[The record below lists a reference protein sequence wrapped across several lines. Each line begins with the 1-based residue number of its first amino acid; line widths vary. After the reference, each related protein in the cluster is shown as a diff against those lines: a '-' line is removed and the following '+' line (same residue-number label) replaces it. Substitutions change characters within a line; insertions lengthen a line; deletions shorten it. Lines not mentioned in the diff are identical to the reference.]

1 MKLKLLTLCCTAATL
16 TACGGGSSNDMATL
30 TLKIAGLENLG
41 ASAVYEG
48 WLLVG
53 GKAKS
58 AGRFTVNASGALS
71 TSTFSVERSDADA
84 ATAYVLTIEPAV
96 NDAPSASDIHLLGG
110 DFDATRSTATLGVQ
124 HPAAF
129 GTDFAQ
135 AAGKFLL
142 ATPTNAGQ
150 GTDDQGIWFVMPVN
164 GTPQPGLSLPA
175 LPAKGWVYEGW
186 VVVNGVPM
194 STGRF
199 TQVSGADSDGA
210 GKTAGT
216 GSFGPFPGQDF
227 INPAVHLPGGM
238 AVISIEPEPD
248 NSPAPFLLKPLINPL
263 IGTLTG
269 GSNPYTLT
277 NQAKAVNPTGT
288 VTISR

>member
-96 NDAPSASDIHLLGG
+96 NDDPSASDIHLLGG

-150 GTDDQGIWFVMPVN
+150 GTDDQGIWFLTPVN
-164 GTPQPGLSLPA
+164 GVPQAGLSLPA
-175 LPAKGWVYEGW
+175 LPSKGWVYEGW

-216 GSFGPFPGQDF
+216 GGFPPFPGQDF

-248 NSPAPFLLKPLINPL
+248 NSPAPFLLKPLVNTSIAA
-263 IGTLTG
+263 LTG
-269 GSNPYTLT
+269 PANPQMLV

-288 VTISR
+288 VTITR